1 MRASLLAVAAA
12 AVLAVAVPSM
22 PVFAQGVSVEIP
34 GADVRIGRDR
44 DRDRYRERRRDR
56 DRVTVGGES
65 CRTVTV
71 RERRPNGSMVVRK
84 KTTCR

>member
-12 AVLAVAVPSM
+12 AVLAVAVPST
-22 PVFAQGVSVEIP
+22 PVFAQGVSVDVP
-34 GADVRIGRDR
+34 GADIRIGRDR
-44 DRDRYRERRRDR
+44 DRDRYRERRR